1 MWWVYGGLVW
11 LIVELVFYSYLNLGY
26 RKSIEKVRNRSRFH
40 LGMDKTLEHM
50 RRMCTII
57 KKVSSIEEFT
67 RGFFCGASVSSLG
80 QDNCLSFITWAFVGE
95 DYFVL
100 KNSSS
105 EKDNE
110 KLTMV
115 RKCFNLL
122 CEYFPKDMAKI
133 KPGYNP
139 AVRHVSMCLDPVRF
153 HHKPFIFYAFL
164 NVFNYAYE
172 FIVMKLLGGWASS
185 HVNIAP
191 VHVNRSWGKADFKL
205 KYWYKNVEK
214 KGKGAQ
220 ADPLLFLHGISYGWI
235 IYSGMLSLWVDRPVL
250 MVDLESIK
258 IGTLSKA
265 HPNAPA
271 LANAL
276 KTILNFHGFETADI
290 CGHSF
295 GTMLA
300 TTVLNYTPEIIG
312 TNLVLID
319 PVCLLL
325 TLPDVAYNFLY
336 KPPVSVMDWLIQ
348 LGASREATVARTL
361 YRDFVWFE
369 YDMILEKVP
378 PHVNI
383 IAVLGGK
390 DEVLNPVCIH
400 NYLTIFE
407 SEEGKN
413 RKGVVKNMLLEG
425 AAHGEVLFSGGVLMQ
440 VQEAIEDGHRRNREV
455 MSSSGI

>member
-1 MWWVYGGLVW
+1 
-11 LIVELVFYSYLNLGY
+11 
-26 RKSIEKVRNRSRFH
+26 
-40 LGMDKTLEHM
+40 
-50 RRMCTII
+50 
-57 KKVSSIEEFT
+57 
-67 RGFFCGASVSSLG
+67 
-80 QDNCLSFITWAFVGE
+80 
-95 DYFVL
+95 
-100 KNSSS
+100 
-105 EKDNE
+105 
-110 KLTMV
+110 MV

-312 TNLVLID
+312 TNLVLVD